1 MLLLLLLL
9 QKHEDTGIAL
19 FPSSG
24 CPTGFHGAHC
34 AEVCRCQN
42 GADCDHISG
51 QCSCRTGFIGQSCEL
66 SECPQHVSFVNSFM
80 HYICPPP
87 PNAFAA
93 PPPECPS
100 GTFGYG
106 CQQLCECMNNATCD
120 YVTGTCYC
128 SIGFKGIRCDQGN
141 STSAHLNMAEV
152 SVQSNRFPSTAALM
166 MEELNPYTKISPALA
181 SERHSA
187 GAVLGIIFLLLL
199 ILIMLSLVIWFRY
212 RQREKGHPV
221 PSVTYTPALHI
232 NSTDYSLSG
241 ETATAAAAAAL
252 TFVRVFSL
260 SCPTAAGRHVVEPE
274 GIFFLFTV
282 IIWLVCIRV
291 FICV

>member
-1 MLLLLLLL
+1 
-9 QKHEDTGIAL
+9 
-19 FPSSG
+19 
-24 CPTGFHGAHC
+24 
-34 AEVCRCQN
+34 
-42 GADCDHISG
+42 
-51 QCSCRTGFIGQSCEL
+51 
-66 SECPQHVSFVNSFM
+66 M
-80 HYICPPP
+80 HYIFSPD
-87 PNAFAA
+87 AFAA

-141 STSAHLNMAEV
+141 APPPMNIAEV
-152 SVQSNRFPSTAALM
+152 SMHSHPRPSAAALM

-241 ETATAAAAAAL
+241 EAATATL
-252 TFVRVFSL
+252 TSARGFFSPSPFVL
-260 SCPTAAGRHVVEPE
+260 QQED
-274 GIFFLFTV
+274 L
-282 IIWLVCIRV
+282 
-291 FICV
+291 

>member
-1 MLLLLLLL
+1 MAP
-9 QKHEDTGIAL
+9 TATTSAVSAPAGRA
-19 FPSSG
+19 SSG
-24 CPTGFHGAHC
+24 RA
-34 AEVCRCQN
+34 AN
-42 GADCDHISG
+42 S
-51 QCSCRTGFIGQSCEL
+51 
-66 SECPQHVSFVNSFM
+66 VSVSSTRLCLPESTSLCSFM
-80 HYICPPP
+80 HYIFS
-87 PNAFAA
+87 PNAFVA

-141 STSAHLNMAEV
+141 GTSTCLNIAEV
-152 SVQSNRFPSTAALM
+152 SVQSHLCPSAAALM

-241 ETATAAAAAAL
+241 ETATLASARG
-252 TFVRVFSL
+252 FFSPSPAVQQQEDL
-260 SCPTAAGRHVVEPE
+260 
-274 GIFFLFTV
+274 
-282 IIWLVCIRV
+282 
-291 FICV
+291 

>member
-1 MLLLLLLL
+1 M
-9 QKHEDTGIAL
+9 
-19 FPSSG
+19 
-24 CPTGFHGAHC
+24 
-34 AEVCRCQN
+34 
-42 GADCDHISG
+42 
-51 QCSCRTGFIGQSCEL
+51 FIDA
-66 SECPQHVSFVNSFM
+66 FV
-80 HYICPPP
+80 
-87 PNAFAA
+87 A

-141 STSAHLNMAEV
+141 GTSPHLNTAEV
-152 SVQSNRFPSTAALM
+152 SVQSHPCPSTAALM

-241 ETATAAAAAAL
+241 EAATPTLMSA
-252 TFVRVFSL
+252 RVFSP
-260 SCPTAAGRHVVEPE
+260 SPVVQQQ
-274 GIFFLFTV
+274 GDL
-282 IIWLVCIRV
+282 
-291 FICV
+291 

>member
-1 MLLLLLLL
+1 MPRCVAAR
-9 QKHEDTGIAL
+9 TAPTATTSVVSAPAGRA
-19 FPSSG
+19 SSG
-24 CPTGFHGAHC
+24 RAANSVSVSSTRLCPPEIFLC
-34 AEVCRCQN
+34 CVFPPLC
-42 GADCDHISG
+42 
-51 QCSCRTGFIGQSCEL
+51 
-66 SECPQHVSFVNSFM
+66 SFM
-80 HYICPPP
+80 YYIFS
-87 PNAFAA
+87 PNAFVA

-141 STSAHLNMAEV
+141 GTSTHLNIAEV
-152 SVQSNRFPSTAALM
+152 SVQSHLCPSTAALM

-187 GAVLGIIFLLLL
+187 GAVLGILFLLLL
-199 ILIMLSLVIWFRY
+199 ILIMLTLVIWFRY

-241 ETATAAAAAAL
+241 EAATATL
-252 TFVRVFSL
+252 TCTRVFFP
-260 SCPTAAGRHVVEPE
+260 SCRTAAGRLVVEPE
-274 GIFFLFTV
+274 GIFSSSYVSVL
-282 IIWLVCIRV
+282 L
-291 FICV
+291 

>member
-1 MLLLLLLL
+1 MSVSSTPLRPLC
-9 QKHEDTGIAL
+9 L
-19 FPSSG
+19 F
-24 CPTGFHGAHC
+24 
-34 AEVCRCQN
+34 
-42 GADCDHISG
+42 
-51 QCSCRTGFIGQSCEL
+51 
-66 SECPQHVSFVNSFM
+66 FM
-80 HYICPPP
+80 HYIVSPD
-87 PNAFAA
+87 ALVA

-141 STSAHLNMAEV
+141 APPPPSEVGVPSHLC
-152 SVQSNRFPSTAALM
+152 PSTAALM

-232 NSTDYSLSG
+232 NPTDYSLSG
-241 ETATAAAAAAL
+241 EAATATKL
-252 TFVRVFSL
+252 TSARVVSL
-260 SCPTAAGRHVVEPE
+260 LSQQQED
-274 GIFFLFTV
+274 L
-282 IIWLVCIRV
+282 
-291 FICV
+291 